1 MISRLALRL
10 LFIVLPTLSLTA
22 PAQPQ
27 PAILRSLLLHEL
39 RTTHTKAE
47 WFVPI
52 NTAVEGLTAE
62 QAQLAAPQQRAF
74 RRATRLPFAVLESA
88 QSE

>member
-10 LFIVLPTLSLTA
+10 LFIFLPALSLTA
-22 PAQPQ
+22 PAQPP
-27 PAILRSLLLHEL
+27 PATLRSLLLHEL

-62 QAQLAAPQQRAF
+62 QANWQPPLAAI
-74 RRATRLPFAVLESA
+74 RRATRLPFAVLESS